1 MNHENDGPELGRF
14 DPEDLDGHTLD
25 ELVDYLES
33 GRSPRDP
40 SIENSAGCQLAL
52 DALERL
58 HGLAPE
64 LLQADLR
71 AEPEPDE
78 AWVDRVIGG
87 IAMDV
92 RAGRRIP
99 YRAPSEN
106 IDLGITEGAV
116 RGVIR
121 GAENAIPGLLIGRT
135 RLHGDVTAP
144 DEPIRI
150 ELEAAVPWGE
160 PISGLADRL
169 RAEVAERL
177 ARHTELNV
185 VGIDIVVHDIRR
197 ARDDDANAAEEGD
210 R

>member
-1 MNHENDGPELGRF
+1 MNHDNDGRDIGRF

-33 GRSPRDP
+33 GRTPRDA

-52 DALERL
+52 EALGRL
-58 HGLAPE
+58 RGLAPE
-64 LLQADLR
+64 LLQADLQS
-71 AEPEPDE
+71 EPEPDQ

-99 YRAPSEN
+99 YRAPAEN

-116 RGVIR
+116 RGIIR
-121 GAENAIPGLLIGRT
+121 GAENSVPGLLVGRT
-135 RLHGDVTAP
+135 QLHGDVTVP
-144 DEPIRI
+144 GEPVRI
-150 ELEAAVPWGE
+150 ELDAAVPWGQ
-160 PISGLADRL
+160 PIAGVAGRL
-169 RAEVAERL
+169 RAEIAERL
-177 ARHTELNV
+177 ARHTELNLT
-185 VGIDIVVHDIRR
+185 GIDIVVHDIHHMP
-197 ARDDDANAAEEGD
+197 DDAGDAAEGD